1 MAKETTNLGELL
13 PVRNE
18 NGQRAVNAR
27 DLHTFLESKQKFAD
41 WIKSR
46 IEQYGFI
53 ENQDYQILASENY
66 EASWGGGNKVE
77 YALSLDMAKELSMV
91 ERNQRGK
98 EARSYFISCEKIANK
113 VIESKKHPAIGFK
126 DQITWVK
133 ETKKLLNLDNHSTL
147 GMLQKIADPL
157 GLPLPEFVDEDAA
170 LPLSELFKQKGIL
183 NKKGKSMSGQEG
195 NKRLLEAG
203 LIEKVTRYSK
213 SKGKDVPQW
222 VITKKGEKYGKM
234 HQYKDASSPSPIW
247 FLKTSDELLS
257 LMNVA

>member
-1 MAKETTNLGELL
+1 MAKEIQIFNNPDFGEIRTAGTSEEPLFCL
-13 PVRNE
+13 VDICN
-18 NGQRAVNAR
+18 AV
-27 DLHTFLESKQKFAD
+27 D
-41 WIKSR
+41 
-46 IEQYGFI
+46 
-53 ENQDYQILASENY
+53 
-66 EASWGGGNKVE
+66 
-77 YALSLDMAKELSMV
+77 
-91 ERNQRGK
+91 
-98 EARSYFISCEKIANK
+98 IANSTNVK
-113 VIESKKHPAIGFK
+113 NRLDGDDLQLVEVIDRLGRKQDAYFVTEAGMYDAILKSDSPKAKPFSRWITHDVLPSIRKTGSYSVKTEVNIPRIGFK

-170 LPLSELFKQKGIL
+170 LSISELFKQKGIL

-213 SKGKDVPQW
+213 SKGRDVSQW

-234 HQYKDASSPSPIW
+234 HQYKDSSFPSPIW